1 MQLSNQKRLA
11 AEILSVQLGEE
22 VGLNR
27 VWINDNYLEQVSGA
41 VQKNDIRDLIEMGY
55 IKAKPIQGTSRV
67 RANKSAVQKAKGRRK
82 GHGKRSGTANAR
94 DPRKNRWMR
103 TLRAQRRVLKA
114 MRTDGTL
121 KPSEYR
127 YYYRKAKGNSYRSIA
142 HMKANM
148 EVDGIK
154 LGGDE

>member
-67 RANKSAVQKAKGRRK
+67 RANKNAAQKAKGRRK
-82 GHGKRSGTANAR
+82 GQGKRSGTANAR

-103 TLRAQRRVLKA
+103 TLRAQRRVLKE

-121 KPSEYR
+121 KPNEYR
-127 YYYRKAKGNSYRSIA
+127 YYYRKSKGNSYRSVA

-148 EVDGIK
+148 EIDGIK

>member
-55 IKAKPIQGTSRV
+55 IKAKPIQGTSRY
-67 RANKSAVQKAKGRRK
+67 RANKNAKQKAKGRRK
-82 GHGKRSGTANAR
+82 GQGKRSGTANAR

-103 TLRAQRRVLKA
+103 TLRAQRRVLKE

-121 KPSEYR
+121 KPNEYR
-127 YYYRKAKGNSYRSIA
+127 YYYRKSKGNSYRSVA
-142 HMKANM
+142 HLKANM
-148 EVDGIK
+148 EIDGIK